1 VKTTNPV
8 RWSIVSEFAV
18 MAIVKQLFDKLTTD
32 AVQRILSYME
42 TYMEQRIYH
51 DEDMGGE

>member
-1 VKTTNPV
+1 M
-8 RWSIVSEFAV
+8 SEFAV
-18 MAIVKQLFDKLTTD
+18 MAICKELLDKLTMD

-51 DEDMGGE
+51 DEDMEGE